1 MNTNY
6 AERHIRALGLAK
18 ECAALGAR
26 IRTIEYVTGLAHGEI
41 GRLFFPDRA
50 SAPRGRAPDS
60 PDWYHNA
67 NLLNRAEAS
76 IFVSI
81 YRRIRK
87 LGFDPAQALVSGY
100 KHYLQ
105 VCSVRP
111 RIGFDRAFDLAS
123 HIDGLWIVRAQ
134 NFSLITCPTCA
145 SQYVT
150 SISAK
155 LVSNNECPFCKL
167 VKRYPRD
174 SRIQTSFPVKAL
186 PDVRAMEFGVIAL
199 SKHMSAYR

>member
-186 PDVRAMEFGVIAL
+186 PDVSAMEFGVIAL
-199 SKHMSAYR
+199 SKRMSA

>member
-81 YRRIRK
+81 YRLIRK

-100 KHYLQ
+100 KHYPQ
-105 VCSVRP
+105 VRCVRP
-111 RIGFDRAFDLAS
+111 RSDFDRAFDLAS
-123 HIDGLWIVRAQ
+123 HMDGLWIVRAQ

-174 SRIQTSFPVKAL
+174 SRIQTSFPVKVL
-186 PDVRAMEFGVIAL
+186 PDVTAMELGMIAL
-199 SKHMSAYR
+199 SKRTSA

>member
-1 MNTNY
+1 M
-6 AERHIRALGLAK
+6 
-18 ECAALGAR
+18 
-26 IRTIEYVTGLAHGEI
+26 TGLSHGEI
-41 GRLFFPDRA
+41 GRLFFSDRA
-50 SAPRGRAPDS
+50 SAPQGRAPYS
-60 PDWYHNA
+60 PDWYYNA
-67 NLLNRAEAS
+67 NLLSRAEAS

-81 YRRIRK
+81 YRRIRG
-87 LGFDPAQALVSGY
+87 LGFGPAEALVSGY

-105 VCSVRP
+105 VCSVQP

-123 HIDGLWIVRAQ
+123 HVDGLWIVRAQ

-155 LVSNNECPFCKL
+155 LVTNDECPFCKL

-186 PDVRAMEFGVIAL
+186 PDVTAMEFGVIAL
-199 SKHMSAYR
+199 SKRMSACG